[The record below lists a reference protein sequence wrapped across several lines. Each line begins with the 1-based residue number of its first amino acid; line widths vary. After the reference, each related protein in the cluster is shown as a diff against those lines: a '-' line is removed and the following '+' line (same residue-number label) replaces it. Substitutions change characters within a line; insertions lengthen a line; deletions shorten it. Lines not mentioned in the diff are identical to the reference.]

1 MAAEKSGHP
10 EEEKGRTLFF
20 RSGGELFALDVGA
33 VEEIAI
39 GLDWTAVPMAPAA
52 VVGVV
57 NHRGEIYTILDFA
70 RLSGVGGGGEGVVAV
85 FLHRQEM
92 SVGVTVQSI
101 DGIEWVPRRLM
112 EQSAVEAQ
120 APPGFLRGAIDFG
133 GKVANVIDEEGLAV
147 TIAGLAGSSG
157 EESGYGE

>member
-1 MAAEKSGHP
+1 VAAEKSGQP

-33 VEEIAI
+33 VDEIAVD
-39 GLDWTAVPMAPAA
+39 LDWTAVPMAPAA

-57 NHRGEIYTILDFA
+57 NHRGEIYTVLDFA
-70 RLSGVGGGGEGVVAV
+70 RLSGVGGGMEGVVAV
-85 FLHRQEM
+85 FLHRREM

-112 EQSAVEAQ
+112 EQGAAEAK
-120 APPGFLRGAIDFG
+120 ALPGFLKGTIDFG
-133 GKVANVIDEEGLAV
+133 GKVANVIDEEGLAG
-147 TIAGLAGSSG
+147 TIARLADSSG
-157 EESGYGE
+157 EESGCGE

>member
-1 MAAEKSGHP
+1 MTAEKSGQP

-33 VEEIAI
+33 VDEIVI

-57 NHRGEIYTILDFA
+57 NHRGEIFTVLDFA
-70 RLSGVGGGGEGVVAV
+70 RLSGFGEGREGEVAV
-85 FLHRQEM
+85 FLHRREM
-92 SVGVTVQSI
+92 SVGVAVQSV

-112 EQSAVEAQ
+112 EQGAAGMEE
-120 APPGFLRGAIDFG
+120 PPGFLRGTIDFG
-133 GKVANVIDEEGLAV
+133 GKVANVIDEEGLAG
-147 TIAGLAGSSG
+147 TIARLAESSG